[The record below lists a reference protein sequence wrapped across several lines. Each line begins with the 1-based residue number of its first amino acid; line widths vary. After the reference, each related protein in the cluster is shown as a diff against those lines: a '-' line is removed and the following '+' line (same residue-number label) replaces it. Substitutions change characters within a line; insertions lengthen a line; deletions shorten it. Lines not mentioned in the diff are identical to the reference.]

1 MQDAAE
7 AGNPGGVI
15 EAFERDP
22 VNPQDYFAEF
32 QQSLL
37 RALENGTDA
46 DPSATIQFLLGRAL
60 VFDSWLLLRAQ
71 HHLKRE
77 VKRIDEMA
85 PQNDGS
91 LPESIASEWLPRIER
106 LGREVKEDCLLFS
119 KVFHVMELAEARA
132 RASGKIIP
140 FGRVQSKGQTGKGDD
155 APVAA
160 P

>member
-1 MQDAAE
+1 MRDAKKGRTAPKPLVERMQDAAE
-7 AGNPGGVI
+7 GGNPGAVI

-77 VKRIDEMA
+77 VKRIDEMSA
-85 PQNDGS
+85 LSPNEAS
-91 LPESIASEWLPRIER
+91 NPRSAESPRMSWTDR
-106 LGREVKEDCLLFS
+106 SVDS
-119 KVFHVMELAEARA
+119 A
-132 RASGKIIP
+132 
-140 FGRVQSKGQTGKGDD
+140 
-155 APVAA
+155 
-160 P
+160 